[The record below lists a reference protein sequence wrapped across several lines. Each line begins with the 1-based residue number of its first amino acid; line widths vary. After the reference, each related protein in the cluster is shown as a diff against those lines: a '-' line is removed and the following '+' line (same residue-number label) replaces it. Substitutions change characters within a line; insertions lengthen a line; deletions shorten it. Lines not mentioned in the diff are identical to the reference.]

1 MTPTS
6 RQQHTTLARDG
17 LVGFALGTLCLLSV
31 AAIVSWI
38 WLPLRAG
45 GVNQEHPSLDVGIG
59 MWPWFVLVAQHEGE
73 ALCCVAPQS
82 TTLVAGLVT
91 VFFSGT
97 IVICIKAYWSSLRV
111 LHASAYI
118 AFVLVGTLLL
128 WASAVMVIW
137 GPDGSWMPPERDPV
151 PVMDMGE
158 DEPNEP
164 IGLNRD
170 KGLPIPFDE
179 GTVVDVSPKPWQ
191 TEWSPSTSWSR

>member
-1 MTPTS
+1 M
-6 RQQHTTLARDG
+6 R
-17 LVGFALGTLCLLSV
+17 
-31 AAIVSWI
+31 
-38 WLPLRAG
+38 
-45 GVNQEHPSLDVGIG
+45 
-59 MWPWFVLVAQHEGE
+59 E
-73 ALCCVAPQS
+73 ALCCVAPQNPTRS
-82 TTLVAGLVT
+82 LLGWYGC
-91 VFFSGT
+91 FSGT

-128 WASAVMVIW
+128 WALAVMVIW

-191 TEWSPSTSWSR
+191 TERSPKYLLVALGVAVFGLGGLLRVAGFHKAFWTATSAKHAPACRFLALAVAQSPPLARCNALGYFHAMSR